1 VNQSDPV
8 AAIERGGVPSAP
20 DEYPTAWPNLAGP
33 AWDDLM
39 TRFGSVG
46 LTLTLFDPIRVYQ
59 RSPGDLV

>member
-1 VNQSDPV
+1 MDQSDPV

-20 DEYPTAWPNLAGP
+20 DEYLTAWPNLAGP

-46 LTLTLFDPIRVYQ
+46 LTLSLFDPIGVYQ
-59 RSPGDLV
+59 RSPAHLV